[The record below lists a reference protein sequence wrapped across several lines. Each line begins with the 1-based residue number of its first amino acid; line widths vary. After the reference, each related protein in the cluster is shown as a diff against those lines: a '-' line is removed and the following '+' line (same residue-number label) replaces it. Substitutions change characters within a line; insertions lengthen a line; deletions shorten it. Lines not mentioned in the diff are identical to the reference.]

1 VTGAATA
8 GWFIGGGNTLSNI
21 NSSNIIGF
29 SQVSGNTLS
38 NINASNIAFGT
49 LPATTQATN
58 LYVAN
63 TLTVTNISS
72 VGFTSNST
80 NAVFNYDTVSIPYGI
95 FTTAT
100 ATVFIGGANTL
111 SNINSANIVG
121 FTQVSGNIL
130 SNINASNIAFGNLI
144 GSWVLGNTLSNI
156 NSANIVGFTQVS
168 GNTLSNINASNIAIG
183 ALSATQLQAT
193 QTNITSVGTLSSL
206 TVTNGVTAGWFVGG
220 ANTLSNINASNI
232 AIGALSATQLQAAQT
247 NITSVGTLSSLTV
260 TNGVTAGWHIG
271 GANTLSNINASNIA
285 FGSFTST
292 GTITGGYFNS
302 TTSGYAAGGSTVI
315 DQVGTVYLLAG
326 SSGIKQTSGA
336 TIIKNDGSANVTTLN
351 VSSIAVSGSIPTSGY
366 VLSTT
371 GTGLQWISGGGS
383 SQWTGTAGNPI
394 YYGPT
399 TGIGLTSAPAAN
411 GANLYVQGNVYVSNS
426 IVTTNLFATGII
438 SGQVNAIWSGTNQ
451 GTLCTLGTNLSTG
464 TSFASSTDNPT
475 LQAFHVPL
483 QSFTQN
489 GGYVAQYGITAQ
501 GLIKFNSAGLY
512 QITAVFAMNAP
523 VSRVALGTNTSS
535 AFPTTTSAYTYVYVV
550 PAGTSPSTPIT
561 IPINV
566 QDTSKLYYIDVFTQ
580 SASTSGTFYTTG
592 SATITG
598 SQFGTYVQIAPFGN
612 YTTAVG
618 SQAAG
623 LLIVPSTT
631 VTLSSPINSNTYH
644 VRMTSAANWTTAG
657 TSGTIQVS
665 TNGNLQFNQSGLY
678 EVKLCINSTLVAP
691 AQVAIGSSASDSSL
705 PSTQGPYIYQYAPN
719 YTQDP
724 TTTIILPLNISDTT
738 KYYYL
743 DVTFPGSTSTVSVL
757 TTSTFVSVTPI
768 GSFIPTQMAT
778 ASIVVAGVATA
789 LSGSYTATASDTY
802 IGFTGGGTVTIPLGS
817 LLTRGK
823 IFTIKD
829 ESGLAGTNTTNI
841 IKIQMSGTDLLDGYS
856 SVSIQINYAG
866 LNIMWT
872 GANSRWSFI

>member
-1 VTGAATA
+1 
-8 GWFIGGGNTLSNI
+8 
-21 NSSNIIGF
+21 
-29 SQVSGNTLS
+29 
-38 NINASNIAFGT
+38 
-49 LPATTQATN
+49 
-58 LYVAN
+58 
-63 TLTVTNISS
+63 
-72 VGFTSNST
+72 
-80 NAVFNYDTVSIPYGI
+80 
-95 FTTAT
+95 
-100 ATVFIGGANTL
+100 
-111 SNINSANIVG
+111 
-121 FTQVSGNIL
+121 L

-156 NSANIVGFTQVS
+156 NASNITGFTQVY

-183 ALSATQLQAT
+183 ALATTYLQNN
-193 QTNITSVGTLSSL
+193 QSNITSVGTLTSL
-206 TVTNGVTAGWFVGG
+206 A
-220 ANTLSNINASNI
+220 
-232 AIGALSATQLQAAQT
+232 
-247 NITSVGTLSSLTV
+247 V

-271 GANTLSNINASNIA
+271 GANTLSNVNASNIA

-315 DQVGTVYLLAG
+315 DQVGTISLLAG
-326 SSGIKQTSGA
+326 SSGIKQVSGA

-351 VSSIAVSGSIPTSGY
+351 VSSIAVSGSTPTSGY

-371 GTGLQWISGGGS
+371 GTGLQWIAAGGGGGGS
-383 SQWTGTAGNPI
+383 SQWTGTAGSPI
-394 YYGPT
+394 YYGPA
-399 TGIGLTSAPAAN
+399 TGIGLTSAPAAG

-426 IVTTNLFATGII
+426 IVTTNLIATGTIT
-438 SGQVNAIWSGTNQ
+438 GQVNATWSGTNQ

-464 TSFASSTDNPT
+464 TSFASSIDTPT

-501 GLIKFNSAGLY
+501 GLIKFNSVGLY

-566 QDTSKLYYIDVFTQ
+566 QDTSKWYYLDVLTQ
-580 SASTSGTFYTTG
+580 SSATSGTFYATA

-598 SQFGTYVQIAPFGN
+598 SQFGTYVQLAPFGN

-623 LLIVPSTT
+623 LLIAPSAT

-644 VRMTSAANWTTAG
+644 VRMTSAANWTTSG

-678 EVKLCINSTLVAP
+678 EVKLCVNSTLLAP
-691 AQVAIGSSASDSSL
+691 VQIAVGSSASDSSL

-724 TTTIILPLNISDTT
+724 TTAIILPLNITDTT

-743 DVTFPGSTSTVSVL
+743 DVTFPGSTTTVSVL

-778 ASIVVAGVATA
+778 ASIVVAGVTTA
-789 LSGSYTATASDTY
+789 LSGSYTASAADTY

-829 ESGLAGTNTTNI
+829 ESGLAGINSTYN
-841 IKIQMSGTDLLDGYS
+841 IKIQMSGTDLLDGNNN
-856 SVSIQINYAG
+856 VSIQLQYAG